1 MADLTR
7 RSFVQAGALSAVGI
21 ACGGLLTS
29 CQSASSP
36 SSDAGED
43 MDASKVRVA
52 LNPISEPESGFDPLY
67 GWGCGEAV
75 HDPLI
80 QSTLIYLDGNF
91 TFSNDLAT
99 SYSASEDGLTW
110 IFTIRDDVR
119 FTNGQPLVA
128 QDVAFTLAGVL
139 ASETSKVDL
148 SALESAEA
156 LDSTTVVLHL
166 SRPCGTILYS
176 LAVIGIVPSDS
187 YDAISY
193 GTNPVGSGRYKLVKW
208 ERGKKV
214 ILKANSQYYGSHPSI
229 QRIVIQFMG
238 EEEACGACYNRQVDA
253 AYTTP
258 RLSSQSIEGYS
269 LLDCSSIDCYGIN
282 LPTQPAGSTFVP
294 MGGGEGV
301 VASGNAVTCDLVV
314 RQALNYGVDR
324 KQLLQSAVA
333 GYGSPA
339 YGVGD
344 GLPWECEGMRVDTD
358 SSKAMQLL
366 DEAGWVAETGN
377 VRAKGSQRAVL
388 ELYYLDRN
396 VVEQP
401 VGAALANAFADQMRP
416 LGIEVNTHA
425 VGIWEMLSRSYTD
438 PVLWEWGNATPAE
451 VYDIYASDGMSNF
464 SGYSTTTID
473 GYLAAAD
480 AATDMEAANALWS
493 KAQWDGTAGVAPQG
507 AATWVWLA
515 DIDHLFFKRMAL
527 DVGLQ
532 RVHTRSIGWSFL
544 GNIDEW
550 MWNTP
555 E

>member
-1 MADLTR
+1 MVDLTR
-7 RSFVQAGALSAVGI
+7 RKFVQASALSAMGI
-21 ACGGLLTS
+21 ACGGLLAS
-29 CQSASSP
+29 CQSASSS
-36 SSDAGED
+36 SSDGGTDAS
-43 MDASKVRVA
+43 ASKVRVA

-67 GWGCGEAV
+67 GWGCGESV

-80 QSTLIYLDGNF
+80 QSTLIYLNGDF

-99 SYSASEDGLTW
+99 SYSSSEDGLTW
-110 IFTIRDDVR
+110 TFTIRNDVL

-128 QDVAFTLAGVL
+128 QDVAFTLEGVL

-148 SALESAEA
+148 SALESVETV
-156 LDSTTVVLHL
+156 DQTTVVLHL
-166 SRPCGTILYS
+166 NRPCGTILYS

-214 ILKANSQYYGSHPSI
+214 ILKANSHYYGSRPSI
-229 QRIVIQFMG
+229 QRIVILFLG
-238 EEEACGACYNRQVDA
+238 EEEACGACYNGQVDA

-258 RLSSQSIEGYS
+258 RLSSQSIEGYA
-269 LLDCSSIDCYGIN
+269 LFDCSSVDCYGIN
-282 LPTQPAGSTFVP
+282 LPTQPAGSTR
-294 MGGGEGV
+294 MSMDDHGAI
-301 VASGNAVTCDLVV
+301 ASGNAVTCDLTV
-314 RQALNYGVDR
+314 RQAINYGVDR
-324 KQLLQSAVA
+324 KQLLQTAVA

-344 GLPWECEGMRVDTD
+344 GLPWECEGMRADAD
-358 SSKAMQLL
+358 ASKAMQLL
-366 DEAGWVAETGN
+366 DEAGWVAGTGN

-401 VGAALANAFADQMRP
+401 VGAALANAFADQMRS
-416 LGIEVNTHA
+416 LGIQVNTHA
-425 VGIWEMLSRSYTD
+425 AGIWEMLARAYTD

-464 SGYSTTTID
+464 AGYSTASID

-480 AATDMEAANALWS
+480 AATDIEAANAFWS
-493 KAQWDGTAGVAPQG
+493 KAQWDGMAGVAPQG

-515 DIDHLFFKRMAL
+515 DIDHLFFKRVGL
-527 DVGLQ
+527 DVGFQ
-532 RVHTRSIGWSFL
+532 RVHTRSVGWSFL
-544 GNIDEW
+544 GNVDEW
-550 MWNTP
+550 AWNTTS
-555 E
+555 